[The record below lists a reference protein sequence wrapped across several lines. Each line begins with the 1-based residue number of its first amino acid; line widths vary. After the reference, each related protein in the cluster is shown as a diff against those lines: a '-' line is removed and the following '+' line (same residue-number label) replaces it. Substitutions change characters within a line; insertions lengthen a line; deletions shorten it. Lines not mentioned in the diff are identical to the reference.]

1 MKSLNRPRRWAALI
15 LLPVLLAVPFVIACG
30 ETVTE
35 TVIQTV
41 VVEKEVVVEREGETV
56 VQTVV
61 VEKQVEVPVVQTVVV
76 EREVQV
82 AGETVVQT
90 VVVEKEVQVAGETVV
105 QTVVVE
111 REVQVAG
118 ETVVQTVVVEKQVE
132 VEIPV
137 VQTVI
142 VERDAAMEAP
152 SDLVTGNPQGTLI
165 IAEGGVG
172 VPVGYP
178 EQCVPGCGNQKFRMG
193 AYETLLWLDSSANAV
208 SRLATAWTVAEDQSW
223 VDFDIRRG
231 VQFHGG
237 YGEMTAED
245 VAWSFNNANPN
256 TNPDSRHDQAGD
268 FRAMAKEFEVIDP
281 SKVRMHVNQWE
292 VGVLRRN
299 LSPYW
304 QSMGVHSKR
313 VFDEFG
319 SDGMVDVFIGTGP
332 FVFETWSSDDRAV
345 LNAQSSHWRKVPEMA
360 RVEILA
366 VPEAA
371 VRKTMLETGQAHA
384 ANIALKDVPGLV
396 SQGFI
401 ADPTAARMNGLYFGG
416 NYWQTH
422 HYVEGTE
429 LERPGYDTSLPW
441 VGEYGNDASMES
453 AIKVRQALAAAVD
466 REGINAAI
474 LNGLGYVN
482 HLTNISVN
490 SDTWAENAESHGWS
504 YSFDRDEAKRLMEE
518 AGWADGFEVT
528 IWTGVGTHQE
538 IVEAI
543 AAEWLATLNV
553 RVSLDLSPYSEHRP
567 NLVNLSF
574 NQIQYR
580 TCGDSFSAL
589 SVDLPKSNETTSHK
603 IGGTICAASIMP
615 RWDEIFDQ
623 MTKELDRGRRTELAI
638 EHFDYAR
645 EVSINVGVNEQPAF
659 NTFDGEKIKSW
670 PIPPQMCIGGCGW
683 FNLEEVIWQP

>member
-1 MKSLNRPRRWAALI
+1 M
-15 LLPVLLAVPFVIACG
+15 
-30 ETVTE
+30 
-35 TVIQTV
+35 
-41 VVEKEVVVEREGETV
+41 
-56 VQTVV
+56 
-61 VEKQVEVPVVQTVVV
+61 
-76 EREVQV
+76 
-82 AGETVVQT
+82 
-90 VVVEKEVQVAGETVV
+90 
-105 QTVVVE
+105 
-111 REVQVAG
+111 
-118 ETVVQTVVVEKQVE
+118 
-132 VEIPV
+132 
-137 VQTVI
+137 
-142 VERDAAMEAP
+142 
-152 SDLVTGNPQGTLI
+152 
-165 IAEGGVG
+165 
-172 VPVGYP
+172 
-178 EQCVPGCGNQKFRMG
+178 
-193 AYETLLWLDSSANAV
+193 
-208 SRLATAWTVAEDQSW
+208 AT
-223 VDFDIRRG
+223 
-231 VQFHGG
+231 
-237 YGEMTAED
+237 
-245 VAWSFNNANPN
+245 
-256 TNPDSRHDQAGD
+256 
-268 FRAMAKEFEVIDP
+268 EFEVIDP
-281 SKVRMHVNQWE
+281 SKVRMHVNLWE

-304 QSMGVHSKR
+304 QSMGVHSKK
-313 VFDEFG
+313 VFDQFG
-319 SDGMVDVFIGTGP
+319 PEGMVDEFIGTGP

-345 LNAQSSHWRKVPEMA
+345 LNAQSAHWRKVPEMA

-384 ANIALKDVPGLV
+384 ANISLKDVPGLV
-396 SQGFI
+396 EAGFT
-401 ADPTAARMNGLYFGG
+401 ANPTAARMNGLYFGG

-422 HYVEGTE
+422 HYAEGTA
-429 LERPGYDTSLPW
+429 LDRPGYDTSLPW
-441 VGEYGNDASMES
+441 VGEYGNEESMQS

-482 HLTNISVN
+482 HITNLSVN
-490 SDTWAENAESHGWS
+490 SQTWAENAESHGWA
-504 YSFDRDEAKRLMEE
+504 YNFDRDEAKRLMNE
-518 AGWADGFEVT
+518 AGWGDGFEVT

-553 RVSLDLSPYSEHRP
+553 RVSLDHSPYSEHRP

-603 IGGTICAASIMP
+603 IGGTICAASILP

-623 MTKELDRGRRTELAI
+623 MTKELDRRRRIELAI

-659 NTFDGEKIKSW
+659 NTFDGAKILDW

-683 FNLEEVIWQP
+683 FNLEEVDWQP

>member
-1 MKSLNRPRRWAALI
+1 MKLFDRRRRWVAMI
-15 LLPVLLAVPFVIACG
+15 LLPVLLAVPLIIACG

-41 VVEKEVVVEREGETV
+41 VVEKEVVVEKV
-56 VQTVV
+56 
-61 VEKQVEVPVVQTVVV
+61 
-76 EREVQV
+76 
-82 AGETVVQT
+82 
-90 VVVEKEVQVAGETVV
+90 
-105 QTVVVE
+105 
-111 REVQVAG
+111 G

-132 VEIPV
+132 VEVPV

-142 VERDAAMEAP
+142 VEKEAAAAP
-152 SDLVTGNPQGTLI
+152 SDLVTGNPQGTMI

-208 SRLATAWTVAEDQSW
+208 PRLSTAWTVADDQSW

-281 SKVRMHVNQWE
+281 SKVRMHVNLWE

-304 QSMGVHSKR
+304 QSMGVHSKK

-319 SDGMVDVFIGTGP
+319 PDGMVDVFIGTGP

-384 ANIALKDVPGLV
+384 ANISLKDVPSLV
-396 SQGFI
+396 EQGFT
-401 ADPTAARMNGLYFGG
+401 ANPTAARMNGLYFGG

-422 HYVEGTE
+422 HYAEGTE
-429 LERPGYDTSLPW
+429 LDRPGYDTSLPW
-441 VGEYGNDASMES
+441 VGEYGNEESMQS

-482 HLTNISVN
+482 HITNLSVN
-490 SDTWAENAESHGWS
+490 SQTWTENAESHGWA
-504 YSFDRDEAKRLMEE
+504 YSFDRDEAKRLMQE
-518 AGWADGFEVT
+518 AGWGDGFEVT

-553 RVSLDLSPYSEHRP
+553 RVSLDHSPYSEHRP

-603 IGGTICAASIMP
+603 IGGTICAASILP

-623 MTKELDRGRRTELAI
+623 MTKELDRGKRIELAI

-659 NTFDGEKIKSW
+659 NTFDGEKIKNW

-683 FNLEEVIWQP
+683 FNLEEVDWQP

>member
-1 MKSLNRPRRWAALI
+1 MKHLHSRRRWAALI
-15 LLPVLLAVPFVIACG
+15 LLPVLLAVPLVIACG

-61 VEKQVEVPVVQTVVV
+61 VEKEVEVEV
-76 EREVQV
+76 E
-82 AGETVVQT
+82 VVQT

-111 REVQVAG
+111 REVVVEKEG
-118 ETVVQTVVVEKQVE
+118 ERVVETVVVEKEVE
-132 VEIPV
+132 VPV

-142 VERDAAMEAP
+142 VEVEAMAP
-152 SDLVTGNPQGTLI
+152 SGEVVTGNPQGTMV

-208 SRLATAWTVAEDQSW
+208 PRLATAWTIADDQTW

-231 VQFHGG
+231 VQFHGD

-268 FRAMAKEFEVIDP
+268 FRAMATEFEVIDP
-281 SKVRMHVNQWE
+281 SKVRMHVNLWE

-304 QSMGVHSKR
+304 QSMGVHSKK

-319 SDGMVDVFIGTGP
+319 PEGMVDQFIGTGP

-345 LNAQSSHWRKVPEMA
+345 LNSQSAHWRKVPEMA

-384 ANIALKDVPGLV
+384 ANISLKDVPGLV
-396 SQGFI
+396 EAGFT
-401 ADPTAARMNGLYFGG
+401 ANPTAARMNGLYFGG

-422 HYVEGTE
+422 HYAEGTE
-429 LERPGYDTSLPW
+429 LDRPGYDTSLPW
-441 VGEYGNDASMES
+441 VGEYGNEESMQN

-482 HLTNISVN
+482 HITNLSVN
-490 SDTWAENAESHGWS
+490 SSTWAENAESHGWA
-504 YSFDRDEAKRLMEE
+504 YSFDRDEAKRLMAE
-518 AGWADGFEVT
+518 AGWSDGFEVT

-553 RVSLDLSPYSEHRP
+553 RVSLDHSPYSEHRP

-603 IGGTICAASIMP
+603 IGGTICAASILP

-623 MTKELDRGRRTELAI
+623 MTKELDRRRRIELAI

-659 NTFDGEKIKSW
+659 NTFDGDKILSW

-683 FNLEEVIWQP
+683 FNLEEVDWQP

>member
-1 MKSLNRPRRWAALI
+1 MLSFETRKRRAALI
-15 LLPVLLAVPFVIACG
+15 LLPVLILASWAVACG
-30 ETVTE
+30 ETTTE

-41 VVEKEVVVEREGETV
+41 VVEKEVIVEREGETVVQTVVVEKEVQVEVVQTVVVEKEVIVQKEGETVVQTVVVEKEVIVEKTGETV

-61 VEKQVEVPVVQTVVV
+61 VEKQVEVPVVQTVIV
-76 EREVQV
+76 ERE
-82 AGETVVQT
+82 A
-90 VVVEKEVQVAGETVV
+90 
-105 QTVVVE
+105 
-111 REVQVAG
+111 
-118 ETVVQTVVVEKQVE
+118 
-132 VEIPV
+132 
-137 VQTVI
+137 
-142 VERDAAMEAP
+142 EAP
-152 SDLVTGNPQGTLI
+152 SGLVTGNPQGTLI

-208 SRLATAWTVAEDQSW
+208 PRLATAWNVADDQTW

-231 VQFHGG
+231 VSFHNGF
-237 YGEMTAED
+237 GEMTAED

-268 FRAMAKEFEVIDP
+268 FRAMATEFEVIDP
-281 SKVRMHVNQWE
+281 GKVRMHVNQWE

-304 QSMGVHSKR
+304 QSMGVHSKK

-319 SDGMVDVFIGTGP
+319 PEGMVDVFVGTGP

-345 LNAQSSHWRKVPEMA
+345 LNAQDAHWRKVPEMA

-396 SQGFI
+396 SQGFT
-401 ADPTAARMNGLYFGG
+401 ANPTAARMNGLYFGG

-422 HYVEGTE
+422 HYVEGNE

-474 LNGLGYVN
+474 LNGLGHVN
-482 HLTNISVN
+482 HITNISVN
-490 SDTWAENAESHGWS
+490 SGTWAENAESHGWA
-504 YSFDRDEAKRLMEE
+504 YSFDRDEAKRLMAE

-553 RVSLDLSPYSEHRP
+553 KISIDLSPYSEHRP

-603 IGGTICAASIMP
+603 IGGTICAASILP

-623 MTKELDRGRRTELAI
+623 MTKELDRRRRTELAI
-638 EHFDYAR
+638 AHFDYAR

-659 NTFDGEKIKSW
+659 NTFDGESIRSW

-683 FNLEEVIWQP
+683 FNLEEVDWQP

>member
-1 MKSLNRPRRWAALI
+1 MKIFERRRRWAALI
-15 LLPVLLAVPFVIACG
+15 LLPVLLAVPLVIACG

-61 VEKQVEVPVVQTVVV
+61 VEKEVEVEV
-76 EREVQV
+76 E
-82 AGETVVQT
+82 VVQT

-111 REVQVAG
+111 REVVVEKEVQTAG
-118 ETVVQTVVVEKQVE
+118 ETVVQTVVVEREVE
-132 VEIPV
+132 VEVPV

-142 VERDAAMEAP
+142 VEVEAMAP
-152 SDLVTGNPQGTLI
+152 SGELVTGNPQGTMI
-165 IAEGGVG
+165 IAEGSVG

-208 SRLATAWTVAEDQSW
+208 PRIATAWTVADDQTW

-231 VQFHGG
+231 VQFHDG

-245 VAWSFNNANPN
+245 VAWSFNNANPA

-268 FRAMAKEFEVIDP
+268 FRAIAKEFEVIDP
-281 SKVRMHVNQWE
+281 SKVRMHVNQWA
-292 VGVLRRN
+292 VGGLRRT

-304 QSMGVHSKR
+304 QSMGIHSKK
-313 VFDEFG
+313 VFEEFG
-319 SDGMVDVFIGTGP
+319 PQGMVDVFVGTGP

-345 LNAQSSHWRKVPEMA
+345 LNAQSAHWRSVPEMA

-384 ANIALKDVPGLV
+384 ANISLKDIPSLV
-396 SQGFI
+396 EQGFE
-401 ADPTAARMNGLYFGG
+401 AQEVRSSMAGLYFGG
-416 NYWQTH
+416 NYWQETH
-422 HYVEGTE
+422 FVEGTP
-429 LERPGYDTSLPW
+429 LDRPGYDTSLPW
-441 VGEYGNDASMES
+441 VGEYGNDASMDS
-453 AIKVRQALAAAVD
+453 ATKVRTALATSID

-474 LNGLGYVN
+474 LDGLGTVN
-482 HLTNISVN
+482 YLTNLSVN
-490 SDTWAENAESHGWS
+490 SDTWAQNADAHGWAYDFNRES
-504 YSFDRDEAKRLMEE
+504 AKQMMQE
-518 AGWADGFEVT
+518 AGWGDGFEVT
-528 IWTGVGTHQE
+528 VWTGVGTNQE

-543 AAEWLATLNV
+543 AAEWLATHNIS
-553 RVSLDLSPYSEHRP
+553 VSLDLSPYSEHRP

-574 NQIQYR
+574 NQIQFR
-580 TCGDSFSAL
+580 NCGDSFTAL
-589 SVDLPKSNETTSHK
+589 SVDLPKSNESVSHK
-603 IGGTICAASIMP
+603 IGGTICAGSIMP
-615 RWDEIFDQ
+615 RWDEIFDEMSQ
-623 MTKELDRGRRTELAI
+623 ELDRRRRVELAI
-638 EHFDYAR
+638 EHYDYSR
-645 EVSINVGVNEQPAF
+645 EVSVSVGVVEQPNF
-659 NTFDGEKIKSW
+659 NTFDPAKIQRW

-683 FNLEEVIWQP
+683 FNLEEVDWVP

>member
-1 MKSLNRPRRWAALI
+1 MKFLDRKRRLAALALVPA
-15 LLPVLLAVPFVIACG
+15 LLIVSFVAACG

-61 VEKQVEVPVVQTVVV
+61 VEKEVVIEKEGETVVQTVVV
-76 EREVQV
+76 EKEVPVEVLQTV
-82 AGETVVQT
+82 VVEKEVVVEKAGETVVQT
-90 VVVEKEVQVAGETVV
+90 VVVEKEVE
-105 QTVVVE
+105 
-111 REVQVAG
+111 
-118 ETVVQTVVVEKQVE
+118 VE
-132 VEIPV
+132 VPV

-142 VERDAAMEAP
+142 VEREADAP
-152 SDLVTGNPQGTLI
+152 SGELVTGNPQGTMI

-208 SRLATAWTVAEDQSW
+208 SRLATDWTVADDQSW

-231 VQFHGG
+231 VQFHNG

-268 FRAMAKEFEVIDP
+268 FRAMATEFEVIDP
-281 SKVRMHVNQWE
+281 SKVRMHVNIWE

-304 QSMGVHSKR
+304 QSMGVHSKK

-319 SDGMVDVFIGTGP
+319 PAGMVDVFVGTGP

-345 LNAQSSHWRKVPEMA
+345 LNAQSAHWRKVPEMA

-396 SQGFI
+396 EAGF
-401 ADPTAARMNGLYFGG
+401 AANPTAARMNGLYFGG

-422 HYVEGTE
+422 HYTEGTE
-429 LERPGYDTSLPW
+429 LDRPGYDTSLPW
-441 VGEYGNDASMES
+441 VGEYGNEESMQS
-453 AIKVRQALAAAVD
+453 AINVRQALAAAVD

-482 HLTNISVN
+482 HITNLSVN
-490 SDTWAENAESHGWS
+490 SQTWAENAESHGWA
-504 YSFDRDEAKRLMEE
+504 YNFDREEAKRLMNE
-518 AGWADGFEVT
+518 AGWGDGFEVT

-553 RVSLDLSPYSEHRP
+553 RVSLDHSPYSEHRP

-603 IGGTICAASIMP
+603 IGGTICAASILP

-623 MTKELDRGRRTELAI
+623 MTKELDRRKRTELAI

-659 NTFDGEKIKSW
+659 NTFDGTKILDW

-683 FNLEEVIWQP
+683 FNLEEVDWAP

>member
-1 MKSLNRPRRWAALI
+1 MKHLHSRRRWAALI
-15 LLPVLLAVPFVIACG
+15 LLPVLLAVPLVIACG

-61 VEKQVEVPVVQTVVV
+61 VEKEVEVEV
-76 EREVQV
+76 E
-82 AGETVVQT
+82 VVQT
-90 VVVEKEVQVAGETVV
+90 VVVEKEVQIAGETVV

-111 REVQVAG
+111 REV
-118 ETVVQTVVVEKQVE
+118 VVQKEGERVVETVVVEREVE
-132 VEIPV
+132 VPV

-142 VERDAAMEAP
+142 VEVEAMAP
-152 SDLVTGNPQGTLI
+152 SGELVTGNPQGTMI

-208 SRLATAWTVAEDQSW
+208 PRLATAWTVADDQTW

-231 VQFHGG
+231 VQFHGD

-268 FRAMAKEFEVIDP
+268 FRAMATEFEVIDP
-281 SKVRMHVNQWE
+281 SKVRMHVNLWE

-304 QSMGVHSKR
+304 QSMGVHSKK

-319 SDGMVDVFIGTGP
+319 PEGMVDQFIGTGP

-345 LNAQSSHWRKVPEMA
+345 LNSQSAHWRKVPEMA

-384 ANIALKDVPGLV
+384 ANISLKDVPGLV
-396 SQGFI
+396 EAGFT
-401 ADPTAARMNGLYFGG
+401 ANPTAARMNGLYFGG

-422 HYVEGTE
+422 HYAEGTE
-429 LERPGYDTSLPW
+429 LDRPGYDTSLPW
-441 VGEYGNDASMES
+441 VGEYGNEESMQN

-482 HLTNISVN
+482 HITNLSVN
-490 SDTWAENAESHGWS
+490 SSTWAENAESHGWA
-504 YSFDRDEAKRLMEE
+504 YSFDRDEAKRLMAE
-518 AGWADGFEVT
+518 AGWSDGFEVT

-553 RVSLDLSPYSEHRP
+553 RVSLDHSPYSEHRP

-603 IGGTICAASIMP
+603 IGGTICAASILP

-623 MTKELDRGRRTELAI
+623 MTKELDRRRRIELAI

-659 NTFDGEKIKSW
+659 NTFDGDKILSW

-683 FNLEEVIWQP
+683 FNLEEVDWQP